1 VDEFERERL
10 RRRGIRL
17 EWATNAWNAM
27 EVVVT
32 VSLGVASGSLA
43 LVAFGL
49 DSMIEIFA
57 STVVIWNLSDVRDDP
72 GDGRIHRSLRLIAV
86 AFWVLGAY
94 LLVASTRSLVV
105 GNEPGDSPFGI
116 AYLAVTACVMF
127 VLARLKAITARN
139 MESESLAA
147 EASMTYLD
155 GFLALSILAALAVN
169 IAYGWWWADALAA
182 MVVAG
187 YAVREGVGS
196 WRQGEPHAAA

>member
-1 VDEFERERL
+1 MGDLEHERL

-49 DSMIEIFA
+49 DSLIEIFA
-57 STVVIWNLSDVRDDP
+57 STVVIWNLRDVRDDP
-72 GDGRIHRSLRLIAV
+72 GDGRIHRSLRLIAM

-94 LLVASTRSLVV
+94 LLVASTRSLVL
-105 GNEPGDSPFGI
+105 GNEPRDSPFGI
-116 AYLAVTACVMF
+116 AYLAVTACAMF
-127 VLARLKAITARN
+127 VLARLKATTARN
-139 MESESLAA
+139 MDSESLAA

-169 IAYGWWWADALAA
+169 TAFGWWWADAVAA
-182 MVVAG
+182 LVVAG
-187 YAVREGVGS
+187 YAVREGVSS
-196 WRQGEPHAAA
+196 WRQGEPHAEV